1 VAADTNTDSDSCSS
15 SLSSGVGRA
24 EAASNGV
31 GMDIAVA
38 TGTRAVVS
46 SSAEVMV
53 VPAVGH
59 PLGGRLD
66 SLFRRSMVGWR
77 WGEWIADNVVYRLWQ

>member
-1 VAADTNTDSDSCSS
+1 MAADTDANSGVCCCFSF
-15 SLSSGVGRA
+15 SSGVGR
-24 EAASNGV
+24 EDTAASNGV
-31 GMDIAVA
+31 GMDIAAAVVA
-38 TGTRAVVS
+38 TDTRAVVS

-66 SLFRRSMVGWR
+66 SLFRMFEDWLAV
-77 WGEWIADNVVYRLWQ
+77 GEWIG